1 MTLVRATDGV
11 TRPAAVTFAVDGTD
25 VSAPAGEPLATAL
38 AAAGLLGLR
47 DSPRGGTPRGAFCH
61 MGLCQECVVTVN
73 GRIVQACLT
82 PVRAGMQ
89 VRLGGTLL

>member
-1 MTLVRATDGV
+1 MSLVRVSNGV
-11 TRPAAVTFAVDGTD
+11 TRPAAATFAVDGME

-61 MGLCQECVVTVN
+61 MGLCQECVVTVD

-89 VRLGGTLL
+89 VGLGGTLR